1 MTTTNDPENYP
12 RSVRAGEIIG
22 HTTPDTTPSPGAHPR
37 PAWQREVLSQR
48 ATLDLEQADKAH
60 RSHDAA
66 DIKSLASCG
75 GFFIAAFVAIRAA
88 MHLTTPAAWATF
100 CVSAPIAL
108 ALLIYALREKHHPKV
123 SLRDATDADCT
134 AAASAHRYVCE
145 AVGRLPDD
153 EIDSWISRLTL
164 HRDRLRKINDDTDR
178 LIAPSTRARLDSAA
192 TAYGQTLDLLRR
204 KLSNR
209 ARIDT

>member
-12 RSVRAGEIIG
+12 RRVRAGEIIG
-22 HTTPDTTPSPGAHPR
+22 HTTPDTSPSPDAHAR
-37 PAWQREVLSQR
+37 PAWQRDVLAHR
-48 ATLDLEQADKAH
+48 ATTSLDQADKAH

-66 DIKSLASCG
+66 DIKGLASFG

-88 MHLTTPAAWATF
+88 MHLTTPADWATF

-108 ALLIYALREKHHPKV
+108 ALLIYALREKRHPKV
-123 SLRDATDADCT
+123 SLRDVAEADCT
-134 AAASAHRYVCE
+134 AAADTHRYVRE
-145 AVGRLPDD
+145 TVGQLSDD

-164 HRDRLRKINDDTDR
+164 HRDRLRKINDDADR
-178 LIAPSTRARLDSAA
+178 RIAPSIRARLDSAA
-192 TAYGQTLDLLRR
+192 TTHDQTLDLLRR
-204 KLSNR
+204 ELSSR